1 MNMKL
6 KKYFWGLFI
15 AVIAGLTSCNTDV
28 EGEYYPFGN
37 VDGQLISFES
47 GQYAVQIPK
56 EESSVIIPVKLVRS
70 NAEKA
75 LTVDLTT
82 TASQDGIFTLE
93 GGNSISFQP
102 GQQTAT
108 FNVIAN
114 NLEKEVPYGFAISLD
129 DKAVIDTLF
138 LENST
143 SVTYKTF
150 IPGVEDLEN
159 PEESTKDTIVIDT
172 VKTNYYVAN
181 PVRTMQISVT
191 REGDWTEWQPWNSE
205 GTATFIYVNY
215 WEGEDQQDFVYRQNL
230 ITTNRYQFKMSNWGG
245 GIDLFL
251 EYDEA
256 TGHVTCPAQFTGYT
270 HSSYGELWV
279 TDRANYKV
287 LQGGTPS
294 EDDYGTFDKEQGIF
308 IIPLAYYVSAGYFGY
323 DPEYLYID
331 GIERGDYTSSL
342 SYIGVLTN
350 ADNEVFAVGNLE
362 LGPDATDVKAIVMPY
377 DADADAVADALASG
391 DLEGY
396 DVEAG
401 QIQVPIPE
409 DLTGKLQLIVAVISD
424 GVVKSVS
431 TASFEYY
438 GGGANP
444 WVSLGTGYLVDD
456 LLITSYIENPETRA
470 PFSPKTYAVEILENK
485 DQPGLYRI
493 VDAFKGVLEY
503 LDFDYTSANLEV
515 NATDPN
521 NVYIE
526 TQSTGVDDGDGEMFV
541 TTYGNYM
548 LDRYD
553 FETLASYGYFGKLEN
568 GVITFPVFSRK
579 NNDGEVTGYH
589 QGIMFQGSSG
599 WYVGPNG
606 AFKIALP
613 GSSLE
618 VAMKKAA
625 AKKSTVKKNAI
636 KVNMLDRKV
645 ELKSITKKQ
654 KTVKKTKLVV
664 HTF

>member
-75 LTVDLTT
+75 LTVELAT

-308 IIPLAYYVSAGYFGY
+308 VIPLAYYVSAGYFGY

-362 LGPDATDVKAIVMPY
+362 LGPDATDVKAIVMPQ

-401 QIQVPIPE
+401 QIMVPIPE
-409 DLTGKLQLIVAVISD
+409 DFSGKLKLIVAVISD

-431 TASFEYY
+431 TAGFEYY
-438 GGGANP
+438 GGSNP
-444 WVSLGTGYLVDD
+444 WVSLGKGIYTDNLVCTLYDVD
-456 LLITSYIENPETRA
+456 PITYEVEVFENT
-470 PFSPKTYAVEILENK
+470 ST
-485 DQPGLYRI
+485 PGLYKL
-493 VDAFKGVLEY
+493 AYPYG
-503 LDFDYTSANLEV
+503 EV
-515 NATDPN
+515 YPYNEEGDWDTTASYDIEIDATDPDGVVLYEQATGADWGYGMMTIQSVGAYY
-521 NVYIE
+521 NVVGGY
-526 TQSTGVDDGDGEMFV
+526 DLA
-541 TTYGNYM
+541 M
-548 LDRYD
+548 LKERGYLG
-553 FETLASYGYFGKLEN
+553 TLKD
-568 GVITFPVFSRK
+568 GVITLPIFTRDLA
-579 NNDGEVTGYH
+579 DGSTAQY
-589 QGIMFQGSSG
+589 QGFLGMGGKSYYSGSAG
-599 WYVGPNG
+599 E
-606 AFKIALP
+606 FKLILP
-613 GSSLE
+613 GSS
-618 VAMKKAA
+618 AMNG
-625 AKKSTVKKNAI
+625 AKKKLANKKNISKNKTFRGVSAQKI
-636 KVNMLDRKV
+636 VKNNRLHT
-645 ELKSITKKQ
+645 LK
-654 KTVKKTKLVV
+654 
-664 HTF
+664 